1 MMSDLCKMIR
11 LAYAQGDRADVVRND
26 VSVRDRV
33 SVPDTLL
40 GRGNLAIASGRIT
53 TGRDMRQMR
62 QRVLEHDFRG

>member
-11 LAYAQGDRADVVRND
+11 LAYAQGDCAGAVRND
-26 VSVRDRV
+26 AFVRDRV

-40 GRGNLAIASGRIT
+40 GRGNLAVASGRIT

-62 QRVLEHDFRG
+62 QRVLDHDFRG

>member
-1 MMSDLCKMIR
+1 MMSDLYKMIR
-11 LAYAQGDRADVVRND
+11 LAYAQDGRADVVRND
-26 VSVRDRV
+26 GSVRDRV

-40 GRGNLAIASGRIT
+40 GRGNRAIASGRIT